1 MPRAASSRPPPKRRP
16 APNSTGWR
24 KRKWPPLAD
33 LAAAQIA
40 FAAAAGILG
49 GAMNAL
55 AGGGTFATLP
65 ALIALGLPA
74 NIDRK
79 SVVEGKSVSVRV
91 DLGGRR
97 ILKKTTIIVTEL
109 ISQIYNYLQVPCSPR
124 HRSSIIHSSIE

>member
-74 NIDRK
+74 NIANATSNVALLPGSTA
-79 SVVEGKSVSVRV
+79 SVWALRNELGPVGGNLPRRPIEITQIGRGEGRERVR
-91 DLGGRR
+91 
-97 ILKKTTIIVTEL
+97 
-109 ISQIYNYLQVPCSPR
+109 
-124 HRSSIIHSSIE
+124 